1 MLIKR
6 QQRKRWQQAPATA
19 SPQGI
24 RKLPDMN
31 ALAGWNDP
39 Y

>member
-6 QQRKRWQQAPATA
+6 QQTA
-19 SPQGI
+19 AASGSNRIALRCPQF
-24 RKLPDMN
+24 PDMN
-31 ALAGWNDP
+31 ALTCWNDP

>member
-6 QQRKRWQQAPATA
+6 QQRKRQQQAAATA

-31 ALAGWNDP
+31 ALTCWNDP